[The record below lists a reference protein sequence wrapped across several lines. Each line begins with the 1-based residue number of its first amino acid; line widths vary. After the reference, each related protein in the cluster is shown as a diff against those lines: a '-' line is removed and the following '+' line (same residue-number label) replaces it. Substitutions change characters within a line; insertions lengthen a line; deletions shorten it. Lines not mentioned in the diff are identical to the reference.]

1 MTLSRTKKAPG
12 SAGRIAIDPSDAVAR
27 ELLHVNTLGIS
38 ALRALWKRRF
48 RGEPPSIQ
56 SSDVLRRLI
65 AWRIQVEAFGDL
77 DAETTARI
85 RSHARSHK
93 KNGSVTYN
101 ALACLKAGT
110 VLVREWRGIEH
121 RVLVL
126 DGGFEHRDR
135 RYKSLS
141 HVARAITG
149 TNWSGPRFFG
159 LEPKQVRSVHKN
171 DATP

>member
-1 MTLSRTKKAPG
+1 
-12 SAGRIAIDPSDAVAR
+12 
-27 ELLHVNTLGIS
+27 
-38 ALRALWKRRF
+38 
-48 RGEPPSIQ
+48 
-56 SSDVLRRLI
+56 
-65 AWRIQVEAFGDL
+65 
-77 DAETTARI
+77 
-85 RSHARSHK
+85 
-93 KNGSVTYN
+93 
-101 ALACLKAGT
+101 LKAGT